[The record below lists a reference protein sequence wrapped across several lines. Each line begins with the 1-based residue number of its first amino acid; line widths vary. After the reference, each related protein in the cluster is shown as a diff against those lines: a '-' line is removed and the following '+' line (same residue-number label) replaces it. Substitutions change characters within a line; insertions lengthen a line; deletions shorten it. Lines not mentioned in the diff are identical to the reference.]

1 MRKANITYE
10 PQGLTGFIVTLSFD
24 EDSSLTLSGQADGPD
39 PTIAGTSQFTRNP
52 ALVDNLWAYATQ
64 ENFARRTMWRSQDE
78 RKGHAECARRHGD
91 LSRYI
96 AELIQV
102 GIDSK
107 ADRLEWCSGCLGF
120 QWHRRVADKTLI
132 PWAFL
137 CQKCGSP
144 TSVCFAPQCKN
155 MAVRRPGGK
164 RLPRYCAEHRH
175 EIPSF
180 AKLSQSIKS
189 LDGYE
194 DWLSFD
200 KHNFASTTRITT
212 AGTVGAAILF
222 SGAWIAAPAIG
233 GAIGV
238 TALGGSL
245 TGAAATSHGLAMLG
259 LGSLASG
266 GFGMAGGTVAI
277 AVVGGGLG
285 GVVGGRAASA
295 YTSDDKS
302 FKIERLQEG
311 TGPPVVLAS
320 GFLTQGDN
328 GWGSWESLI
337 RERYPNSPVYRV
349 HWGSKELKSIVV
361 AGGSTTSK
369 VFLNQVVKTA
379 AQLASKASAKAVSTV
394 GYPLL
399 AADVIANPWN
409 VARKRADKT
418 GDALADILYRTETDK
433 FILVGHSLG
442 ARVMAATASV
452 LGTRS
457 GLPRLESVH
466 LLGAAIGADR
476 VWHTLNASVTDR
488 VWNYHSSNDK
498 ILQLGYRVAQGGQKA
513 AGVVGIKSTLR
524 NIKNVDLSKSVLGHD
539 GYFTAAKLR

>member
-1 MRKANITYE
+1 M
-10 PQGLTGFIVTLSFD
+10 
-24 EDSSLTLSGQADGPD
+24 
-39 PTIAGTSQFTRNP
+39 
-52 ALVDNLWAYATQ
+52 
-64 ENFARRTMWRSQDE
+64 
-78 RKGHAECARRHGD
+78 
-91 LSRYI
+91 
-96 AELIQV
+96 
-102 GIDSK
+102 
-107 ADRLEWCSGCLGF
+107 
-120 QWHRRVADKTLI
+120 
-132 PWAFL
+132 
-137 CQKCGSP
+137 
-144 TSVCFAPQCKN
+144 
-155 MAVRRPGGK
+155 
-164 RLPRYCAEHRH
+164 
-175 EIPSF
+175 
-180 AKLSQSIKS
+180 SQSIKS

-311 TGPPVVLAS
+311 SGPPVVLAS

-337 RERYPNSPVYRV
+337 RKRYPNSPVYRV
-349 HWGSKELKSIVV
+349 HWGSKELKSIGV
-361 AGGSTTSK
+361 AIGSTTSK
-369 VFLNQVVKTA
+369 VVLNQVVKTA
-379 AQLASKASAKAVSTV
+379 AQLASRASAKLVSPVT
-394 GYPLL
+394 YSLL
-399 AADVIANPWN
+399 AADALANPWH
-409 VARKRADKT
+409 VARARADKT

-476 VWHTLNASVTDR
+476 DWHTLNASVADR
-488 VWNYHSSNDK
+488 VWNYHSSNDQVLRK
-498 ILQLGYRVAQGGQKA
+498 IYRVAQGGQKA

-524 NIKNVDLSKSVLGHD
+524 NIKNVDLSKSVLGHND
-539 GYFTAAKLR
+539 YFTTAKLR

>member
-1 MRKANITYE
+1 
-10 PQGLTGFIVTLSFD
+10 
-24 EDSSLTLSGQADGPD
+24 
-39 PTIAGTSQFTRNP
+39 
-52 ALVDNLWAYATQ
+52 
-64 ENFARRTMWRSQDE
+64 
-78 RKGHAECARRHGD
+78 
-91 LSRYI
+91 
-96 AELIQV
+96 
-102 GIDSK
+102 
-107 ADRLEWCSGCLGF
+107 
-120 QWHRRVADKTLI
+120 
-132 PWAFL
+132 
-137 CQKCGSP
+137 
-144 TSVCFAPQCKN
+144 
-155 MAVRRPGGK
+155 MAVRRLGAAQP
-164 RLPRYCAEHRH
+164 PRYCSEHRH

-200 KHNFASTTRITT
+200 KHNFASTTRIAT
-212 AGTVGAAILF
+212 AGTAAAAILF

-337 RERYPNSPVYRV
+337 RARYPNSPVYRV
-349 HWGSKELKSIVV
+349 HWGSKELKSIVI

-394 GYPLL
+394 GYPLF
-399 AADVIANPWN
+399 AADVIANPWH

-466 LLGAAIGADR
+466 LLGAAIGADGD
-476 VWHTLNASVTDR
+476 WHTLNASVADR
-488 VWNYHSSNDK
+488 VWNYHSSNDQVLRK
-498 ILQLGYRVAQGGQKA
+498 IYRVAQGGQKA
-513 AGVVGIKSTLR
+513 AGVVGITSTLR